1 MSDPHYRALIAVVAY
16 HLGGDRVARWPHGGY
31 GVPAP
36 YLEALRR
43 AGARTAIISPGE
55 EGDPGE
61 LLEPFDGLLLVG
73 GGDVDPA
80 RYGGASGAAHIYGV
94 EPDRDAME
102 IGLLHEAVRTGMPTL
117 CICRGIQVMN
127 VAFGGTLH
135 PHLPDLDGMLEH
147 GVPVLDTQSLH
158 DVAVEQ
164 RSRLFAT
171 TKSSNLVAS
180 SHHHQGVDRVGE
192 GLVATGRSSDGLIE
206 AIELDRPLNDA
217 QPWMVGV
224 QWHPED
230 TAESDPAQQSLFDAL
245 ALLARLRGSRARDGQ
260 PAGRSRD
267 YRLEEPDAAWPVAFE
282 QESHRIRGALG
293 DAALR
298 IDHVGSTSVP
308 GLAAKPIVDIQVS
321 LATLEPR
328 DRYVPALERLGY
340 RHVLDP
346 IRPDREYFSRDV
358 DGERR
363 FQIHVCVA
371 GSEWEVR
378 HLAFRDWLRE
388 HPDDAAAYEELKRRL
403 ADAHPRDIMAYVDG
417 KTDFVSTTTA
427 RALAGHEATV
437 A

>member
-1 MSDPHYRALIAVVAY
+1 MSRRPYRALVAVVAY
-16 HLGGDRVARWPHGGY
+16 HLGDDRVARWPRGGY

-43 AGARTAIISPGE
+43 AGARTAIVAPGE

-80 RYGGASGAAHIYGV
+80 RWGGPSDGAHTYGV

-102 IGLLHEAVRTGMPTL
+102 IAVLHEALRLGLPTL
-117 CICRGIQVMN
+117 CICRGMQVLN

-158 DVAVEQ
+158 DVAVEP

-171 TKSSNLVAS
+171 TKSSSLVAS
-180 SHHHQGVDRVGE
+180 SHHHQGVDRVGD
-192 GLVATGRSSDGLIE
+192 GLVATGRTSDGLVE
-206 AIELDRPLNDA
+206 GIELDRPLHDSE
-217 QPWMVGV
+217 PWMVGV

-230 TAESDPAQQSLFDAL
+230 TAETDAAQQSLFDAL

-267 YRLEEPDAAWPVAFE
+267 YQLEEPDPAWPGAFE
-282 QESHRIRGALG
+282 EESQRIRQALDG
-293 DAALR
+293 AALR

-321 LATLEPR
+321 LAALEPR
-328 DRYVPALERLGY
+328 DGYVPALEQLGY
-340 RHVLDP
+340 RHALDP
-346 IRPDREYFSRDV
+346 IRPDHEYFSRDV

-371 GSEWEVR
+371 GSGWEIR

-388 HPDDAAAYEELKRRL
+388 HPEDAASYAELKRRL
-403 ADAHPRDIMAYVDG
+403 VGEHPRDIMSYVDG
-417 KTDFVSTTTA
+417 KTGFITDVEA
-427 RALAGHEATV
+427 RAMAGRETSV